1 MDKKSEHKWRVK
13 QFRLRSSVFLRRNGL
28 QLLVIGCLAAT
39 GVAAVLVFSPD
50 REEKNPPD
58 TSVLLPK
65 DQRLS
70 EVLNT
75 IAPDPQVVLPV
86 LTIEPTM
93 PVPTMAVPTLVP
105 DFTAQPEVTF
115 PPDSGLNFEPP
126 VDGEVIRVF
135 AMNSLIYSKT
145 LNQWMTHPGVDIA
158 CSKGDEVRSIAKGTV
173 DNVYQDDMFGVT
185 VVIKHENGL
194 VSVYSNL
201 KDDVTV
207 KIGDAVESRDV
218 IGYVGD
224 TAICECLERSHIH
237 FEIIVNDVH
246 VNPEGL
252 ITFIKNK

>member
-39 GVAAVLVFSPD
+39 GVAAVLIFSPD
-50 REEKNPPD
+50 KEEKNPPNAP
-58 TSVLLPK
+58 VLLPN

-75 IAPDPQVVLPV
+75 IAPDLPV
-86 LTIEPTM
+86 TIPNPTAEPT
-93 PVPTMAVPTLVP
+93 PPLPTMIVPTLVP
-105 DFTAQPEVTF
+105 DFTAQPEVTL
-115 PPDSGLNFEPP
+115 PPDSVFHFEPP

-135 AMNSLIYSKT
+135 AINSLIYSKT

-158 CSKGDEVRSIAKGTV
+158 CAKGDEVHAIAKGTV

-185 VVIKHENGL
+185 VVIKHDNGL
-194 VSVYSNL
+194 ISVYSNL
-201 KDDVTV
+201 KTDVPV
-207 KIGDAVESRDV
+207 KIGDTVESREV
-218 IGYVGD
+218 IGYAGD

-237 FEIIVNDVH
+237 FETIVDDVH

-252 ITFIKNK
+252 ITFIKN